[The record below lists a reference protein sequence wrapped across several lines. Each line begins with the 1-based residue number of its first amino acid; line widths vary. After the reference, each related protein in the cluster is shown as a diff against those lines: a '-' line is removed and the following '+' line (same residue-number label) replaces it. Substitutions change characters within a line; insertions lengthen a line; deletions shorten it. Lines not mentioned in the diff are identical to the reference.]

1 VSQSV
6 YGSIWQDDHAVMG
19 NKGSVRLGY
28 RNSHT
33 ESHKNRIQGAF
44 ENDMVPKTTVRMS
57 VGTYTN
63 NVHLKHRMIG
73 I

>member
-33 ESHKNRIQGAF
+33 ESHKNRIHGAF
-44 ENDMVPKTTVRMS
+44 DMIWYLKTQFED
-57 VGTYTN
+57 GTDTSN
-63 NVHLKHRMIG
+63 MHRK
-73 I
+73 